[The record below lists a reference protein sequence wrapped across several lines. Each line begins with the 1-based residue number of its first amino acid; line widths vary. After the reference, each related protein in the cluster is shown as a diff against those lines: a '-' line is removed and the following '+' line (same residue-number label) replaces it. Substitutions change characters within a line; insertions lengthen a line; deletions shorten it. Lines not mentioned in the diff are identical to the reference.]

1 MMGTRSGDVDPSLID
16 FLARREGIDT
26 LDVVD
31 LLNTRSGLLGVSG
44 ESADMRDL
52 YAAASGGHA
61 RAELAIEMF
70 CYRISKQIGAY
81 AAALG
86 ALDAVVFGGGIGE
99 NAPDVRSR
107 ICSRL
112 GVLGISVDE
121 TRNIATIGIEGDI
134 SDSEGRASLLVSISQ
149 RDADHCRRS
158 VSSDGGRLT

>member
-1 MMGTRSGDVDPSLID
+1 
-16 FLARREGIDT
+16 
-26 LDVVD
+26 
-31 LLNTRSGLLGVSG
+31 
-44 ESADMRDL
+44 
-52 YAAASGGHA
+52 
-61 RAELAIEMF
+61 MF

-112 GVLGISVDE
+112 DVLGISVDE

-134 SDSEGRASLLVSISQ
+134 SDSEGRASLLVVSVNEMQIIADVASQ
-149 RDADHCRRS
+149 VMEVA
-158 VSSDGGRLT
+158 